1 MPRPLEGYDLM
12 PDNENE
18 QHAEQTAEQHEEAAA
33 ETVEKTDADATEEQ
47 QNETAEETP
56 PEGAKAEPFDVKRA
70 EAKIRKANN
79 EAANLRKRLKELE
92 PLAEEARKAKEA
104 NKTETE
110 RLQGQLAEME
120 KRVGQMRARA
130 VKSEVHALAATDFA
144 DPTDAEA
151 LLALPDYVNDDGE
164 IDTDQIKADL
174 ADLLERKPHLGK
186 PKAEPERKRPAPDR
200 TQASSANN
208 RRTSTDPAEEFA
220 GIIQSRLGRR

>member
-1 MPRPLEGYDLM
+1 MP
-12 PDNENE
+12 ENDTE
-18 QHAEQTAEQHEEAAA
+18 RQADTAAEQDENATE
-33 ETVEKTDADATEEQ
+33 ETVEETGT
-47 QNETAEETP
+47 ETAEEQDGTADEKP
-56 PEGAKAEPFDVKRA
+56 QEGKKADEFDPKRA
-70 EAKIRKANN
+70 EAKIRKANS

-92 PLAEEARKAKEA
+92 PLAEEARRAKEA
-104 NKTETE
+104 NQTETE

-120 KRVGQMRARA
+120 KRVAQMRARA
-130 VKSEVHALAATDFA
+130 VKSEVHALAATAFA

-151 LLALPDYVNDDGE
+151 LLTLTDYVSDDGE

-208 RRTSTDPAEEFA
+208 QRTSADPSEEFA
-220 GIIQSRLGRR
+220 GFFKSQLK